1 MTQVIADMAM
11 SLDGFVADPDDRTDA
26 LHGWFFG
33 GDVEV
38 PTGTPGFAFRTSAAS
53 AEILR
58 EGIEN
63 VGAVVGG
70 RRYYD
75 LADAWG
81 GRHPMNVPAFILTHE
96 PPAEVP
102 GEPGSFVFVTDGV
115 ESAIAQAKAAAG
127 DRWVAVATPTLVREC
142 LDAGLLDA
150 LNINLVP
157 VVMGTGVPFF
167 AELARAPVRLS
178 DPVVS
183 EGVGVTHLRYRV
195 S

>member
-11 SLDGFVADPDDRTDA
+11 SIDGFVADTDDRTDA
-26 LHGWFFG
+26 LFGWYFG

-38 PTGTPGFAFRTSAAS
+38 PTGTPGFAFRTSEAS
-53 AEILR
+53 ARILR

-63 VGAVVGG
+63 VGAIVGG

-75 LADAWG
+75 IAGGWG
-81 GRHPMNVPAFILTHE
+81 GRHPMNVPAFIVTHE

-102 GEPGSFVFVTDGV
+102 GEPGAFTFVTDGV
-115 ESAIAQAKAAAG
+115 ESAIRQAKEAAG
-127 DRWVAVATPTLVREC
+127 DRWVAVATPTIVRQC

-150 LNINLVP
+150 LNVNLVP
-157 VVMGTGVPFF
+157 VVMGSGVPFF
-167 AELARAPVRLS
+167 AELASAPIRLS

-183 EGVGVTHLRYRV
+183 EGVGVTHLRYAV